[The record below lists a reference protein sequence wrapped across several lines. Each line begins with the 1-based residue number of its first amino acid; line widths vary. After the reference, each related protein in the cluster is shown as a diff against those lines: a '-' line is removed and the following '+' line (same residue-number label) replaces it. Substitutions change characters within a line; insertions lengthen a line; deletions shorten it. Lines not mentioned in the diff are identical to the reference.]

1 MALLT
6 ATHRTRVN
14 RGSHRWLRLLPG
26 LIAALFLMGPAAR
39 AQPGPLREYQ
49 VKAVFLFN
57 FSQFVEWPATAF
69 PDAQAPF
76 VIGVLG
82 EDPFGAYLD
91 ETVLGEKAAGH
102 SVVVRRFRRVEDV
115 DTCHILFVARSE
127 SGRLTQ
133 ILAGLRGRS
142 VLTVGDMDS
151 FTEHGGIIRFITENS
166 RVRMRINLE
175 AAKAV
180 KLTISSKV
188 LRPAEI
194 VGRTEE

>member
-1 MALLT
+1 M
-6 ATHRTRVN
+6 
-14 RGSHRWLRLLPG
+14 
-26 LIAALFLMGPAAR
+26 
-39 AQPGPLREYQ
+39 
-49 VKAVFLFN
+49 
-57 FSQFVEWPATAF
+57 
-69 PDAQAPF
+69 
-76 VIGVLG
+76 
-82 EDPFGAYLD
+82 
-91 ETVLGEKAAGH
+91 LGEKAAGQ